1 MRKEDCLLNASQI
14 LTLTNKNPSD
24 IEHLLQLMEQSIK
37 VEVLPPIVG
46 IAPSCSWV
54 NFEHGQILC
63 KHFGLEQELQPLID
77 YGFKIQG
84 NGDSKPYPKK
94 VQHRPKCPHGYI
106 HTHFLLATVSILRN

>member
-24 IEHLLQLMEQSIK
+24 IQHLLQLMEQSIK
-37 VEVLPPIVG
+37 VEVLPPILG

-77 YGFKIQG
+77 YGFEIQG

-94 VQHRPKCPHGYI
+94 VQHRAKCPHGYI
-106 HTHFLLATVSILRN
+106 HTYFS